1 MVSGKGIEV
10 IILGFLTSFIVVL
23 LSTPALI
30 KVAHMKNL
38 VDIPGDA
45 RKIHTRTIPT
55 IGGIIIFA
63 ATLFAYFLWYPFNNI
78 TEYSHLIHAINDF
91 KYIGASMLILFF
103 VGIKD
108 DIIGTAPMKKLVGH
122 IIVAFILV
130 LMADIRITS
139 LRGIFGIEEIPY
151 FASVFLSVLTYTAV
165 VNAFNLID
173 GVDGLAA
180 GIGSISSMAFGWWF
194 FEAGGIEMSIL
205 AFALSGALI
214 GFLFFN
220 FSPARIFMGDSGSL
234 TIGLII
240 SVLSI
245 KLVEFDKSELPPWL
259 FNMSKPVFVLT
270 CLAYPLVDTFRIF
283 IYRIITGVSPFQ
295 ADRNHIHHRLI
306 DIGLNHRKTVLAIYF
321 YTIIMIFLKLFIR
334 METPS
339 YSFLIFSIIA
349 ISLLQIPFF
358 FSKKKNR
365 IKADSDSSNNIISS
379 GNGHNIISD
388 VIEKKEN
395 LN

>member
-1 MVSGKGIEV
+1 
-10 IILGFLTSFIVVL
+10 
-23 LSTPALI
+23 
-30 KVAHMKNL
+30 
-38 VDIPGDA
+38 
-45 RKIHTRTIPT
+45 
-55 IGGIIIFA
+55 
-63 ATLFAYFLWYPFNNI
+63 
-78 TEYSHLIHAINDF
+78 
-91 KYIGASMLILFF
+91 
-103 VGIKD
+103 
-108 DIIGTAPMKKLVGH
+108 
-122 IIVAFILV
+122 
-130 LMADIRITS
+130 
-139 LRGIFGIEEIPY
+139 
-151 FASVFLSVLTYTAV
+151 
-165 VNAFNLID
+165 
-173 GVDGLAA
+173 
-180 GIGSISSMAFGWWF
+180 
-194 FEAGGIEMSIL
+194 MSIL

-365 IKADSDSSNNIISS
+365 LKADSDSSNNIISS